1 MDNPVKWQPSADV
14 HHGAMS
20 ATVRRADRG
29 AALAD
34 QYVHDLG
41 RELRDLRVGAGL
53 SQSALAA
60 AVGMSASHVSRA
72 ERGLLVDLPLRHL
85 CLLFAVLGQRLRVRP
100 YPEDSPLRDM
110 GYVKLLERFRLRLP
124 PSVKLR
130 TEVPLRRYGDLRA
143 WDGELD
149 FGRDTCK
156 LEAET
161 AVADLQ
167 ATDRRIGLKMDDDGV
182 DRVILLV
189 SDTRRNRLAL
199 RQGRELLRGRFPL
212 DAREILS
219 AVGRGI
225 CPPAGGI
232 VML

>member
-1 MDNPVKWQPSADV
+1 MENPVNWQPRAHI

-29 AALAD
+29 AALAH
-34 QYVHDLG
+34 QYIHDLG
-41 RELRDLRVGAGL
+41 RELHDLRVGAGL
-53 SQSALAA
+53 SQAALAA

-85 CLLFAVLGQRLRVRP
+85 CLLFAVLGHRLRVKP
-100 YPEDSPLRDM
+100 YPEDSPLRDR
-110 GYVKLLERFRLRLP
+110 GHVKLLERFRRRLP

-161 AVADLQ
+161 AVTDLQ
-167 ATDRRIGLKMDDDGV
+167 ATDRRIGLKMEDDGV

-189 SDTRRNRLAL
+189 SDTRRNRLVL
-199 RQGRELLRGRFPL
+199 HQGRELLRGRFPL
-212 DAREILS
+212 DAREVLS
-219 AVGRGI
+219 AVSHGI